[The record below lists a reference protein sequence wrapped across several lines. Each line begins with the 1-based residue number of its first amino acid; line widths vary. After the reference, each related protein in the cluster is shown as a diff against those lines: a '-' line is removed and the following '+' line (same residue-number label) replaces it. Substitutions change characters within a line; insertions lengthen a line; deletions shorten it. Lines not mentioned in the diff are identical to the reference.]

1 MSDAL
6 KTPELPDARRG
17 THCVQRLVR
26 ALTPTYHHQA
36 GYPMQPWRMEY
47 WTGDDRYRA
56 SLHLHWNWR
65 GRAHWL
71 CVILPEWPNVELSE
85 PPTKKL

>member
-1 MSDAL
+1 MN
-6 KTPELPDARRG
+6 TPIATTPVGGSLTRF
-17 THCVQRLVR
+17 VR

-71 CVILPEWPNVELSE
+71 CVFLSEWPNKV
-85 PPTKKL
+85 